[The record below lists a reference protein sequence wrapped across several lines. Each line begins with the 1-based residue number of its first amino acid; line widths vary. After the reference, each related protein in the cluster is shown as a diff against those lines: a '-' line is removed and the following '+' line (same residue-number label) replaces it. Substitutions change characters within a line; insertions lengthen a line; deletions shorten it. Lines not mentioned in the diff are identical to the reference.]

1 MGAFDDLIPASQ
13 SANPGA
19 FDDLIPVKPA
29 GGLAAAAKQAIGAG
43 IKGAGRAAADF
54 IPGVT
59 PANPI
64 SQYGQEVID
73 ANPTAV
79 QSFSDIADSPWTAVK
94 EAVGNAGGSMAG
106 MLGARALGTGI
117 TMAAPFTGPA
127 APLVGLA
134 GQAIANVGPFVAA
147 ALPSYGGIREE
158 QIKTDPANE
167 ADAKSKAIAML
178 GAGAVGAIEG
188 GLWSAS
194 MGACCR
200 EKGGIEAL
208 VKQFA
213 DAKSIPAAIGK
224 GIMRGGAIEGAE
236 ELVQNPIEQ
245 VASYQDPTTRQAI
258 GETLFGGAMGAIG
271 GGVMGGG
278 MGGLCEGDGA

>member
-1 MGAFDDLIPASQ
+1 MSVFDELGLPDPSRQQAAPASVFAEFGLPEPIAQ
-13 SANPGA
+13 P
-19 FDDLIPVKPA
+19 PA

-117 TMAAPFTGPA
+117 TMAATSGDIAPFA
-127 APLVGLA
+127 ATL
-134 GQAIANVGPFVAA
+134 
-147 ALPSYGGIREE
+147 S
-158 QIKTDPANE
+158 E
-167 ADAKSKAIAML
+167 A
-178 GAGAVGAIEG
+178 
-188 GLWSAS
+188 
-194 MGACCR
+194 
-200 EKGGIEAL
+200 
-208 VKQFA
+208 
-213 DAKSIPAAIGK
+213 
-224 GIMRGGAIEGAE
+224 
-236 ELVQNPIEQ
+236 
-245 VASYQDPTTRQAI
+245 TTRSEI
-258 GETLFGGAMGAIG
+258 G
-271 GGVMGGG
+271 
-278 MGGLCEGDGA
+278 